1 MIQKPFEEMS
11 PDERLEFS
19 QGVRHD
25 VINTLITNG
34 QGKREID
41 YDKDKLYL
49 LSEFL
54 KGSEKVEL
62 TKKRMD
68 VDTAISENDRKA
80 AEILESVI
88 ARSAGV
94 DRTQPAPRREIQA
107 DVSKLPRFDLTDG
120 ETSGVGDIVDLDD
133 IKAKGRDHF
142 KGEDSPELLNGDV

>member
-1 MIQKPFEEMS
+1 
-11 PDERLEFS
+11 
-19 QGVRHD
+19 
-25 VINTLITNG
+25 
-34 QGKREID
+34 
-41 YDKDKLYL
+41 
-49 LSEFL
+49 
-54 KGSEKVEL
+54 
-62 TKKRMD
+62 MD

>member
-1 MIQKPFEEMS
+1 MSKPFEEMS

-19 QGVRHD
+19 QSVRHD
-25 VINTLITNG
+25 VVNCLITDSE
-34 QGKREID
+34 GKRRID
-41 YDKDKLYL
+41 YDKDRLYL

-88 ARSAGV
+88 ARSTGV
-94 DRTQPAPRREIQA
+94 DRTQPAPRRELVPDA
-107 DVSKLPRFDLTDG
+107 SKLPKFELTAG
-120 ETSGVGDIVDLDD
+120 ETSSVGDVVDLEA
-133 IKAKGRDHF
+133 ITQEGRRHF
-142 KGEDSPELLNGDV
+142 KGEDSPELLNGEI